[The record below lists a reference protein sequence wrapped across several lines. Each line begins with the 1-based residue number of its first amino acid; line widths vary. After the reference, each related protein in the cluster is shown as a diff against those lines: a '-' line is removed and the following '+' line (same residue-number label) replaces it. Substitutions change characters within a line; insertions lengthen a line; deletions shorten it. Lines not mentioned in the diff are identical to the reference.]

1 MARRLGPSPA
11 PACPAIAGHGYGFPR
26 TSRTTAATHHR
37 KPAVRACRT
46 RHSGYP
52 PLVERNAR
60 LPACHAAY
68 PAAASKLTARCSMH
82 RSHRGRSQTSFSL
95 SKREDPAMPHWQH
108 VGYCQRRQ
116 RSIHADATEIRPSGK
131 PRRPSSRTRW
141 PFPAYPFAAP
151 LPRSRPGWPRSRARP
166 G

>member
-1 MARRLGPSPA
+1 MARMPEPYPA
-11 PACPAIAGHGYGFPR
+11 PACPAIAGHGCGFPR
-26 TSRTTAATHHR
+26 TSPATVATHHR

-60 LPACHAAY
+60 LPACHAACR
-68 PAAASKLTARCSMH
+68 AAASKLTARCSMH

-131 PRRPSSRTRW
+131 PRRPSSRTPP
-141 PFPAYPFAAP
+141 PFPACPFSG
-151 LPRSRPGWPRSRARP
+151 LLLRSRPGLRRSRARP